1 MRRTRFLMR
10 SVAGFAALGMTLGS
24 TANAAAT
31 TFQAVDPIVAVSLFG
46 SEQSSRVVSNPET
59 ADQAATA
66 AGCVH
71 QAAYGG
77 QDPAP
82 VGDGY
87 YDSQSVG
94 GGIGILPIVAGLAAI
109 AIVAVLLLNDDDD
122 GRIDLPISP

>member
-1 MRRTRFLMR
+1 MRFLMR
-10 SVAGFAALGMTLGS
+10 SAAGLAALAMTLGS

-31 TFQAVDPIVAVSLFG
+31 SVQAVDPLVAVSLFG
-46 SEQSSRVVSNPET
+46 SAQSARVVCNPE
-59 ADQAATA
+59 AAGQSGTA

-71 QAAYGG
+71 QAAYAA

-82 VGDGY
+82 AANSY

-94 GGIGILPIVAGLAAI
+94 GGIGILPVVAGLAAI

-122 GRIDLPISP
+122 GRIDLPVSP